1 MTHNTI
7 IAQKIIL
14 QNNKTLENQIINKG
28 LSTRYGAVLEPKYGV
43 FESYLVYIPGNANE
57 NINFS

>member
-1 MTHNTI
+1 M
-7 IAQKIIL
+7 
-14 QNNKTLENQIINKG
+14 INKG
-28 LSTRYGAVLEPKYGV
+28 LSTRYGAVFEPSVGV

>member
-1 MTHNTI
+1 LFE
-7 IAQKIIL
+7 QG
-14 QNNKTLENQIINKG
+14 TLENQMINKG
-28 LSTRYGAVLEPKYGV
+28 LSTPYGAIFEPNVGV